1 LRQYRKLVL
10 EPDWPRI
17 RQLVARKLGT
27 TEEKVEAMRDRGDS
41 LDKAELVMVV
51 EEVLQELRR

>member
-1 LRQYRKLVL
+1 VL

>member
-1 LRQYRKLVL
+1 LREYRKFVL

-17 RQLVARKLGT
+17 RQLAASRLGT

-41 LDKAELVMVV
+41 LEKAELVIAV
-51 EEVLQELRR
+51 EEVLEELRR